1 MSRRGYVIDIADLSV
16 QLVLPPVVASA
27 AMARRAAQRAL
38 ADWGLGRFEE
48 TVLLLTTE
56 LVSNGVQHAMTTMT
70 LSISYD
76 GSCLRVA
83 VSDQNH
89 DIPTLAPGYGTRVHG
104 WGLRLVDLLASD
116 WGTNV
121 EAGGKTVW
129 FELPVADY
137 PA

>member
-1 MSRRGYVIDIADLSV
+1 MSRRGYVIGITNLRV
-16 QLVLPPVVASA
+16 QIVLPPVLASA
-27 AMARRAAQRAL
+27 ATARHTAKRAL

-56 LVSNGVQHAMTTMT
+56 LVSNGVRHAMTTMT
-70 LSISYD
+70 WSMSYD

-83 VSDQNH
+83 VSDQNQN
-89 DIPTLAPGYGTRVHG
+89 IPTLTPRYGTQAHG
-104 WGLRLVDLLASD
+104 WGLRLVDLLASE

-129 FELPVADY
+129 FELPVG
-137 PA
+137 